1 MESEMKLNQFFTFLC
16 AACSLFLI
24 SCEEEFVPDTDA
36 SKQELVLEGYI
47 ESGEGANPTYVILTK
62 SIPFVSTVDPNKFS
76 ELFVRGAKISVN
88 DGDKNVSLTELC
100 LADLPEELKREVY
113 ATLGFDPDSA
123 SVNICV
129 YVDLFDQL
137 KREQGRTYALTA
149 EAEGKVLTATTTIP
163 IFTGLYDFE
172 WQDPP
177 GKPNDTLSELNVKIS
192 DPAGVKNF
200 YRYYTSSGGGPLIPP
215 FTSVTDDAIFDGK
228 EFQFP
233 LQRAERRD
241 GDFDP
246 ETFGLF
252 MRGDTVTVKWACLD
266 KKHFDFWNTR
276 DYSANR
282 GGPFSSYTRIASNV
296 KGGLGIW
303 GGYSVATY
311 RFRVPP
317 K

>member
-1 MESEMKLNQFFTFLC
+1 MKLNQFFTFLC

-88 DGDKNVSLTELC
+88 DGDKNVPLTELC

-163 IFTGLYDFE
+163 TFTGLYDFE

-177 GKPNDTLSELNVKIS
+177 LATA
-192 DPAGVKNF
+192 PAPE
-200 YRYYTSSGGGPLIPP
+200 TPQSSPP
-215 FTSVTDDAIFDGK
+215 FLSN
-228 EFQFP
+228 
-233 LQRAERRD
+233 
-241 GDFDP
+241 
-246 ETFGLF
+246 
-252 MRGDTVTVKWACLD
+252 D
-266 KKHFDFWNTR
+266 KNRQIRSLWLLHLLPPSFW
-276 DYSANR
+276 
-282 GGPFSSYTRIASNV
+282 
-296 KGGLGIW
+296 
-303 GGYSVATY
+303 VAMA
-311 RFRVPP
+311 VSWLLCNQ
-317 K
+317 